1 MRIAILTQDD
11 GIFSYDFL
19 NPFFEVISKDTS
31 HKITSINL
39 SRSSAVGR
47 KESARQKLNRIR
59 QSMGAEFIFY
69 SVYRFLVNKLLGR
82 SVNRL
87 ALKYGIDKYEVIKG
101 ANSHEFR
108 NKLTAEK
115 VDVIVIIAGTE
126 IIKKEVLEVPTLGF
140 INCHSSLLPSDKG
153 LMPVFW
159 SLLSD
164 RTGFTWY
171 TLNEGI
177 DTGNILLQQK
187 VSTQKSFVH
196 QLIMTKQQ
204 AASRLLEAIEIREGK
219 KSPILL
225 EGHEG
230 CYNKFPTRKDVLE
243 LKKKVKLF

>member
-11 GIFSYDFL
+11 GVFSYDFL
-19 NPFFEVISKDTS
+19 KPFFEAISKGS
-31 HKITSINL
+31 SYKITSVNL
-39 SRSSAVGR
+39 SRSSAIGR
-47 KESARQKLNRIR
+47 KESVRQKLSRIR

-69 SVYRFLVNKLLGR
+69 SVYRFAVNKIFGR

-87 ALKYGIDKYEVIKG
+87 ALKFDVDTFEVTKG
-101 ANSHEFR
+101 VNSNEFR
-108 NKLTAEK
+108 NRMTIEK
-115 VDVIVIIAGTE
+115 VDVVVIVAGTE
-126 IIKKEVLEVPTLGF
+126 IIRKEALEIPRLGF

-177 DTGNILLQQK
+177 DTGNVLLQQK
-187 VSTQKSFVH
+187 VTTQKSFVR
-196 QLIMTKQQ
+196 QLIITKRQ

-219 KSPILL
+219 KSSIQIDD
-225 EGHEG
+225 HEG

-243 LKKKVKLF
+243 LKKKVRLF